1 MSSQDI
7 PLRDTDQDWL
17 DEAILAAVLALQLGN
32 TTALQLQRIM
42 TESRKEIED
51 LLRFYR
57 GGSPSKMINRIKGI
71 IAKTAKRMEKES
83 DRAVALLVALE
94 ARSLGVKQKDV
105 RDTMLNAAIGGR
117 TSKGLI
123 KRYVVDYLSFDLTAR
138 IRELTAAGVTGQDL
152 VDGAKRVLDTAERS
166 AATVANSRAN
176 AAVSAARRKEA
187 IKQGANLMW
196 VSVLDS
202 RTTVQCASLD
212 GEIWDAKED
221 HVLPPIHPNCR
232 SQVVIVPKKERPK
245 GYKPF
250 GEWLESQPK
259 KIQDTVLGV
268 SRAEAWRQGA
278 LTLRQMVDATRTRPI
293 STKRLRE
300 MGRL

>member
-7 PLRDTDQDWL
+7 PLRDTDEDWL

-32 TTALQLQRIM
+32 TTALQLQVIM
-42 TESRKEIED
+42 TEARKEIEQI
-51 LLRFYR
+51 LRSYR
-57 GGSPSKMINRIKGI
+57 GGSPSKIINKIRGV
-71 IAKTAKRMEKES
+71 IARVAKRMEKES
-83 DRAVALLVALE
+83 DRAIKLLVALE
-94 ARSLGVKQKDV
+94 ARSLGVKQKDI
-105 RDTMLNAAIGGR
+105 RDLMLAAAIGGR
-117 TSKGLI
+117 SSKALI
-123 KRYVVDYLSFDLTAR
+123 KRYVVDYLNFDLTAR
-138 IRELTAAGVTGQDL
+138 IRELTAAGSTGQAL
-152 VDGAKRVLDTAERS
+152 VDGSRRVLDTAERS

-176 AAVSAARRKEA
+176 AAVSAARKKEA

-202 RTTVQCASLD
+202 RTTIQCANLD
-212 GEIWDAKED
+212 GEVWDAKED

-232 SQVVIVPKKERPK
+232 SQVVIVPKKKKPR

-293 STKRLRE
+293 STKRLKK

>member
-1 MSSQDI
+1 MSSNDI
-7 PLRDTDQDWL
+7 PLRDTDEDWL
-17 DEAILAAVLALQLGN
+17 DEAILAAILALQLGN
-32 TTALQLQRIM
+32 TTALQLQVIII
-42 TESRKEIED
+42 EARKEIER
-51 LLRFYR
+51 LLRTYR
-57 GGSPSKMINRIKGI
+57 GGNPSKMVNKIQGVVAR
-71 IAKTAKRMEKES
+71 AAKRMEKES
-83 DRAVALLVALE
+83 DRAIMLLVALE
-94 ARSLGVKQKDV
+94 ARSLGVRQKDI
-105 RDTMLNAAIGGR
+105 RDLMLAAAIGGR
-117 TSKGLI
+117 TSKALI
-123 KRYVVDYLSFDLTAR
+123 KRYVTDYMTSDLTAR
-138 IRELTAAGVTGQDL
+138 IRELTASGVKGQGL

-176 AAVSAARRKEA
+176 AAVSAARKAEA

-202 RTTVQCASLD
+202 RTTIQCANLD
-212 GEIWDAKED
+212 GEIWDAKVE

-232 SQVVIVPKKERPK
+232 SQVVIVPKKQKPK

-259 KIQDTVLGV
+259 NIQDTVLGV

-293 STKRLRE
+293 STQRLKK